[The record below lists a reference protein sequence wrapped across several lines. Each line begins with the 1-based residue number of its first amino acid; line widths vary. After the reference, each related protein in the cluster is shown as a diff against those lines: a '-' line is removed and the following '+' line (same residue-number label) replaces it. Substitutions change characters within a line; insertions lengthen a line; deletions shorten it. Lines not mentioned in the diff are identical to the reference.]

1 MLKQN
6 QCKNDNKF
14 DSKRQYFHIEKKFN
28 IHKVNVCTDNF
39 FSPLKSIFFKQNKKK
54 TS

>member
-14 DSKRQYFHIEKKFN
+14 DLKRQYFHIEKKFN

-39 FSPLKSIFFKQNKKK
+39 YFTLEKHFFKQNNKKN
-54 TS
+54 